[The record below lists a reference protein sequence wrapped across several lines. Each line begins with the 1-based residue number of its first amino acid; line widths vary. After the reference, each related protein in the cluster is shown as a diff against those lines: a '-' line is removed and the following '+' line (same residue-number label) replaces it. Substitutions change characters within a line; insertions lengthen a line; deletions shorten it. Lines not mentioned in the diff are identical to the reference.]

1 MHLHYKVNR
10 KPTRNERERKLCIYC
25 SSYNFL
31 PSIADCTEPNT
42 NDTRKIY
49 GLHSNDLF
57 AASIRSTTA
66 HGIYIGYAAKRRAK
80 KNSNSLPIL
89 KTIDSSIVWQARDSI
104 THLPCPFHNEWMN
117 SRWLECLIFRK
128 KNKYGIESE
137 SCSSQPRPQ
146 PNGSV
151 CGKCIFRLYKEWR
164 EANEHQLIGFEGIRR
179 MAQNRFNDGLNLIFS
194 FMIWRHVNTSCH
206 NTHQQH
212 TRTHMWLVCVRLAL
226 M

>member
-57 AASIRSTTA
+57 AASIRSTQLT
-66 HGIYIGYAAKRRAK
+66 GYILATQPNDGK

-128 KNKYGIESE
+128 KINTESNRRVAAV
-137 SCSSQPRPQ
+137 SLGHSRMVQCVGNASFDYT
-146 PNGSV
+146 
-151 CGKCIFRLYKEWR
+151 K
-164 EANEHQLIGFEGIRR
+164 NEERQMSI
-179 MAQNRFNDGLNLIFS
+179 S
-194 FMIWRHVNTSCH
+194 
-206 NTHQQH
+206 
-212 TRTHMWLVCVRLAL
+212 
-226 M
+226 